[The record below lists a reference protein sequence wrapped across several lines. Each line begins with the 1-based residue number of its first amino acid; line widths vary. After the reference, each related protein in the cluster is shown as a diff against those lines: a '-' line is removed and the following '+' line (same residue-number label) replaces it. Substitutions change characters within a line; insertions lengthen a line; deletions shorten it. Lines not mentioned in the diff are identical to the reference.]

1 MNTEQFFSIS
11 SSLAFTQWSLMI
23 LLPKWKFTLWTINF
37 RIAPFILSVAYA
49 ICITEFFKIPSG
61 DFESL
66 AELKLVFSH
75 DQLLLAGWIHYLV
88 VPCLILTF
96 IFGPCGYLLYQ
107 VIQKLKSSK

>member
-1 MNTEQFFSIS
+1 MNTEQFFSIG